1 MALGGLKG
9 RLRARGL
16 ARAWGVELDPMAFVG
31 QLVEILGV
39 SSVRAFD
46 EGTQAPSDELVQ
58 LEEEDEG

>member
-1 MALGGLKG
+1 
-9 RLRARGL
+9 
-16 ARAWGVELDPMAFVG
+16 MAFVG